1 MGLGNL
7 LVMYRIH
14 QFVGLAARILQFVD
28 LVIKTLGIL
37 DFILASMA
45 IIVGKLL
52 KLVAV
57 ELTTNYSFL
66 CELRSHI
73 TG

>member
-7 LVMYRIH
+7 VGMYRIH
-14 QFVGLAARILQFVD
+14 QFIG
-28 LVIKTLGIL
+28 LVIITLGIL
-37 DFILASMA
+37 KTILASMA
-45 IIVGKLL
+45 RIVGRLL

-57 ELTTNYSFL
+57 ELTTNYSFR
-66 CELRSHI
+66 CELRSHV